1 MTGNPYFALCKTS
14 AIGRIL
20 GFVTLD
26 LPLPLS
32 CASSFSNVG
41 DGDGVGVGV
50 GEGEAVGEAM
60 EIVGLAFLSIGNV
73 LAITALFFAMHH
85 FILWTFNSA
94 AVLKVFLPQRSQTT
108 S

>member
-41 DGDGVGVGV
+41 DGV
-50 GEGEAVGEAM
+50 GEGEAVGEGE
-60 EIVGLAFLSIGNV
+60 EIFVDF
-73 LAITALFFAMHH
+73 
-85 FILWTFNSA
+85 
-94 AVLKVFLPQRSQTT
+94 
-108 S
+108 